1 MTDYVVAIPTYKRYG
16 EVTKKTLPTLKRGGV
31 PKSKIHVFVA
41 NKTEEKLYRE
51 KMDPDTYGQI
61 VVGKKGLVNQRIFIS
76 EYFPMGTCVVSLD
89 DDVEK
94 FQKLKGSTFKISKKK
109 KTMKKDKSQNKLT
122 DLKNV
127 DKFFKD
133 AFSLLKKENLYLW
146 GVYPT
151 NNPFFMDN
159 KVTTDLRFIIGV
171 VHGYIVRKDK
181 SLRPSKQSLSK
192 EDIHQSILYYL
203 KDGGVLRFNNVS
215 FKTVF
220 NAPGGLGTNRYG
232 MNKTAQEY
240 LCKTYP
246 NIAKKKFRPDGTP
259 EVRLINNPEV

>member
-1 MTDYVVAIPTYKRYG
+1 MCDYIVAIPTYKRY
-16 EVTKKTLPTLKRGGV
+16 EELTKKTLPTLIKGKV
-31 PKSKIHVFVA
+31 PKNKIYVFVA
-41 NKTEEKLYRE
+41 NKTEEKLYKE
-51 KMDPDTYGQI
+51 KMDPDPYGHI

-76 EYFPMGTCVVSLD
+76 EYFPLGTCVVSLD

-94 FQKLKGSTFKISKKK
+94 IQKLKGSSFKIIKKIRTNK
-109 KTMKKDKSQNKLT
+109 KPKSDNKLV
-122 DLKNV
+122 DLKNI

-133 AFSLLKKENLYLW
+133 TFKLLKKENLYLW

-220 NAPGGLGTNRYG
+220 NAPGGLGTNRYN
-232 MNKTAQEY
+232 MNKTAQEF
-240 LCKTYP
+240 LCKKYP

-259 EVRLINNPEV
+259 EVRLIANPEL

>member
-51 KMDPDTYGQI
+51 KMDPDTYGKI

-109 KTMKKDKSQNKLT
+109 KT
-122 DLKNV
+122 
-127 DKFFKD
+127 
-133 AFSLLKKENLYLW
+133 
-146 GVYPT
+146 
-151 NNPFFMDN
+151 
-159 KVTTDLRFIIGV
+159 I
-171 VHGYIVRKDK
+171 
-181 SLRPSKQSLSK
+181 
-192 EDIHQSILYYL
+192 
-203 KDGGVLRFNNVS
+203 
-215 FKTVF
+215 
-220 NAPGGLGTNRYG
+220 
-232 MNKTAQEY
+232 
-240 LCKTYP
+240 
-246 NIAKKKFRPDGTP
+246 
-259 EVRLINNPEV
+259 

>member
-1 MTDYVVAIPTYKRYG
+1 MCDYIVAIPTYKRY
-16 EVTKKTLPTLKRGGV
+16 EELTKKTLPTLIKGKV
-31 PKSKIHVFVA
+31 PKNKIYVFVA
-41 NKTEEKLYRE
+41 NKTEEKLYKE
-51 KMDPDTYGQI
+51 KMDPDTYGHI

-76 EYFPMGTCVVSLD
+76 EYFPLGTCVVSLD

-94 FQKLKGSTFKISKKK
+94 IQKLKGSSFKIIKKIRTNK
-109 KTMKKDKSQNKLT
+109 KPKSDNKLV
-122 DLKNV
+122 DLKNI

-133 AFSLLKKENLYLW
+133 TFKLLKKENLYLW

-220 NAPGGLGTNRYG
+220 NAPGGLGTNRYN
-232 MNKTAQEY
+232 MNKTAQEF
-240 LCKTYP
+240 LCKKYP

-259 EVRLINNPEV
+259 EVRLIANPEL